1 MHLSTAGLAR
11 AELDFMTKPL
21 QYANDRFSCLWE
33 ESVVI
38 AGDKK
43 RYAQSAPPGGR
54 KNVSSSYF
62 FFVFEA

>member
-1 MHLSTAGLAR
+1 MHLSAAGLAR
-11 AELDFMTKPL
+11 PKLDLMAKPL
-21 QYANDRFSCLWE
+21 QNADDRFSCLWE

-38 AGDKK
+38 AGDKE
-43 RYAQSAPPGGR
+43 RYSQGAPPSGR